1 MSLAYLSEPTVI
13 QHTGNRMFMAT
24 GLLLLPL
31 GFQQEKQ
38 AVEWKHE
45 VLALLIEKQEGV
57 CVPLYVWKDTGQTV
71 CAQLAGH
78 VPQTEHL
85 EG

>member
-38 AVEWKHE
+38 AVE
-45 VLALLIEKQEGV
+45 
-57 CVPLYVWKDTGQTV
+57 
-71 CAQLAGH
+71 
-78 VPQTEHL
+78 
-85 EG
+85 